1 MTKVIQ
7 TDKAPQAVGPYSQ
20 AVDAGDLIFISGQ
33 IGLDPETQQFV
44 SDNVE
49 EQTDQVMKNIGAILE
64 EAGKTYS
71 DIVKIGIF
79 LDSMDDFQTVNDIY
93 ASFLTEPY
101 PARAAIEAAKLP
113 KGAKVEME
121 AIVKK

>member
-1 MTKVIQ
+1 MTKVIE
-7 TDKAPQAVGPYSQ
+7 TAKAPKAVGPYSQ

-33 IGLDPETQQFV
+33 IGLDPETQEFV
-44 SDNVE
+44 ADSVE
-49 EQTDQVMKNIGAILE
+49 EQTKQVMRNIGAILE
-64 EAGKTYS
+64 EAGKEYT
-71 DIVKIGIF
+71 DIVKMGIF
-79 LDSMDDFQTVNDIY
+79 LDSMDDFQTVNEIY
-93 ASFLTEPY
+93 AGFLSEPY

>member
-1 MTKVIQ
+1 MVKVIQ

-64 EAGKTYS
+64 EAGKKYT
-71 DIVKIGIF
+71 DIVKMGIF

-93 ASFLTEPY
+93 ASFLSEPY
-101 PARAAIEAAKLP
+101 PARAAIEAGKLP
-113 KGAKVEME
+113 KGAKIEME

>member
-44 SDNVE
+44 SDKVE
-49 EQTDQVMKNIGAILE
+49 DQTDQVMKNIGAILE
-64 EAGKTYS
+64 EAGKTYT
-71 DIVKIGIF
+71 DIVKMGIF

-93 ASFLTEPY
+93 ASFLSEPY
-101 PARAAIEAAKLP
+101 PARAAIEAGKLP
-113 KGAKVEME
+113 KGAKIEME

>member
-1 MTKVIQ
+1 MTKVIE
-7 TDKAPQAVGPYSQ
+7 TDKAPKAVGPYSQ

-44 SDNVE
+44 ADSVE
-49 EQTDQVMKNIGAILE
+49 EQTKQVMRNIGAILE
-64 EAGKTYS
+64 EAGKEYT
-71 DIVKIGIF
+71 DIVKMGIF
-79 LDSMDDFQTVNDIY
+79 LDSMDDFQTVNEIY
-93 ASFLTEPY
+93 AGFLSEPY